1 MVYNIDYC
9 QSFDYESLF
18 SKKYVGKDTI
28 VIDTFSVNPRTFQ
41 ILNKEKESV
50 SLDYKLLPY
59 KGLVVFLDI
68 PYDTLIFNY
77 HPLLIDFSKKYYR
90 HPISLNR
97 TIEQHQYHPSINII
111 NTVNTNN
118 LFQGTKLNRTIE
130 QKQYHPSLNIINTV
144 NSNNLFQGTKLNRTG
159 SISRGLMVGNNQD
172 FSLNSNLNLQL
183 SGMISPTMK
192 ILASV
197 TDDNIPIQPQGNTQQ
212 LQDFDKVFIEV
223 SDQKWKLTA
232 GDFWIKNKDSYFL
245 KYHKRGQGIHLKNK
259 IIGNNNIEI
268 DVENSASISKG
279 KFGRNV
285 IQGIEGNQGP
295 YRLYGNENESFII
308 ILSGTE
314 NVYIDGVLL
323 KRGQN
328 NDYIIDYNTSE
339 VSFTANTL
347 INKDKRIIVEFQYS
361 DKNYARSLLQSS
373 TTIKKNNSS
382 FYIHGYGE
390 QDSKNQPLQL
400 DFDLLDR
407 QTLENIG
414 DNIDLAIGSGIDSV
428 DFNQATNLYQK
439 IDSLGYEVY
448 QYSNNEQ
455 QAVYMLTFSNVGQGN
470 GNYKIKENNALG
482 KVFEW
487 IAPDT
492 ISFGSII
499 KNGDYSP
506 IKKLVTPKKRQI
518 ISIGGKTI
526 WSGNSLS
533 YELSTSNMDLNT
545 FSAINNED
553 NIGFAGLVNF
563 ENKNTLKEKWELNQQ
578 YRIESISK
586 DYRRIER
593 FREVEF
599 ERNWNIQNLITTKD
613 QLLSSAKINL
623 KHLENGLFQYQLN
636 SYFIKDEFNG
646 YKNDFKIK
654 WDKKVNLNFDGSL
667 MNSDGQFNTSFL
679 RHKTD
684 LFIPIKG
691 FKLGFKDINE
701 NNQFFIADTL
711 SNNSYRFYDWKV
723 YIENYDSTK
732 NRIQFFYQERYD
744 WFKDRSILKKATK
757 AISPGLMVG
766 ISSRKNFNLNY
777 SLAYRMLQSDSSLT
791 NILPENSL
799 ASRLN
804 YNLKLLKGGINTNS
818 FLEIGSGLEL
828 QKEFIYIEVPAGQ
841 GVYTWND
848 YNDNGIKELNEFEIA
863 AFSDQAT
870 YIRVFTPNNNYVKIY
885 SFQYNQNLN
894 IDFKRIIDGKTMV
907 EKFLNKFYNQT
918 AVNTHKKTN
927 DLDLQTLLNPLVNA
941 DNPIIQQMSNSLRNS
956 LFFNR
961 SSSKYSVELVTQ
973 LFANKNLLINGTD
986 FISTN
991 KDQIKF
997 RWNMNKSF
1005 MLNSQL
1011 TKEIKK
1017 NSSTY
1022 MTNRNYDIE
1031 NMEINNRISFQ
1042 PNTLFRIAINGRYSE
1057 KRNSIEYGNEKAF
1070 INDIGLELRRSKRDK
1085 GLLNGELHLVNIN
1098 YNGESS
1104 STIGF
1109 EMLEGLQLGKN
1120 ITWKLGFQK
1129 NMSNNIQISINY
1141 NGRKSEE
1148 NRAIHTGS
1156 MQMRA
1161 FF

>member
-1 MVYNIDYC
+1 MINNKILALIFCVIYNIDYC
-9 QSFDYESLF
+9 QSFDYESMY
-18 SKKYVGKDTI
+18 SKKYVGKDTVI
-28 VIDTFSVNPRTFQ
+28 IDTFSINPRTFQ
-41 ILNKEKESV
+41 ILNKEKETL
-50 SLDYKLLPY
+50 SLNYQLLPY
-59 KGLVVFLDI
+59 KGMVVFFDI

-77 HPLLIDFSKKYYR
+77 HPLLIDFSKKYNQ

-97 TIEQHQYHPSINII
+97 TIEQKQYYPSIN
-111 NTVNTNN
+111 V
-118 LFQGTKLNRTIE
+118 
-130 QKQYHPSLNIINTV
+130 SNTV
-144 NSNNLFQGTKLNRTG
+144 NSNNLFQGTNLNRTG

-212 LQDFDKVFIEV
+212 LQDFDKVFIQV
-223 SDQKWKLTA
+223 SDEKWKLTA

-259 IIGNNNIEI
+259 IIGKNNLEI

-295 YRLYGNENESFII
+295 YRLFGNENENFII
-308 ILSGTE
+308 VLSGTE

-339 VSFTANTL
+339 ISFTANTL
-347 INKDKRIIVEFQYS
+347 ITKDKRIIVEFQYS

-373 TTIKKNNSS
+373 TTIQRNNSS
-382 FYIHGYGE
+382 FYIYGYGE

-407 QTLENIG
+407 QKLENIG

-428 DFNQATNLYQK
+428 DFNQSTNLYQK
-439 IDSLGYEVY
+439 TDSLGYEIY
-448 QYSNNEQ
+448 QYSINEQ
-455 QAVYMLTFSNVGQGN
+455 QAIYRLTFSEVGQGN
-470 GNYKIKENNALG
+470 GDYQIKENNALG
-482 KVFEW
+482 KVFQW
-487 IAPDT
+487 VAPDT
-492 ISFGSII
+492 INNTVI
-499 KNGDYSP
+499 KNGNYSP

-518 ISIGGKTI
+518 ISIGGKTL
-526 WSGNSLS
+526 WNKNSLN

-545 FSAINNED
+545 FSSLNNED

-578 YRIESISK
+578 YRMESISK
-586 DYRRIER
+586 DYKRIER

-599 ERNWNIQNLITTKD
+599 ERNWNIQNLITQKD

-623 KHLENGLFQYQLN
+623 KHIDNGLFQYRLN
-636 SYFIKDEFNG
+636 SYFIKNDFNG
-646 YKNDFKIK
+646 YKNDFKIR
-654 WDKKVNLNFDGSL
+654 WNNKVNINFDGSL
-667 MNSDGQFNTSFL
+667 MNSDGEFNTSFL

-684 LFIPIKG
+684 LFIPIRG
-691 FKLGFKDINE
+691 LKLGFKDINE
-701 NNQFFIADTL
+701 NNRFFSADTL

-723 YIENYDSTK
+723 YLENYDSSR
-732 NRIQFFYQERYD
+732 NRVQIFYQERYD

-777 SLAYRMLQSDSSLT
+777 SLAYRMLQISDSSLT

-894 IDFKRIIDGKTMV
+894 IDFRKIIKGKTLV
-907 EKFLNKFYNQT
+907 EKFMNKFYNQT
-918 AVNTHKKTN
+918 AVNTQKKTN
-927 DLDLQTLLNPLVNA
+927 DLDLATLVNPLVNA

-986 FISTN
+986 FRSTG

-997 RWNMNKSF
+997 RWNLNKSF
-1005 MLNSQL
+1005 MLNSQVS
-1011 TKEIKK
+1011 KEIKK

-1022 MTNRNYDIE
+1022 MINRNYDIE
-1031 NMEINNRISFQ
+1031 NKEINNRISFQ
-1042 PNTLFRIAINGRYSE
+1042 PNTLFRVAVNGRYSE
-1057 KRNSIEYGNEKAF
+1057 KRNAINYGNEKAF
-1070 INDIGLELRRSKRDK
+1070 IKDIGVELRRSKRDK
-1085 GLLNGELHLVNIN
+1085 GLLNGEIHLVDIN

>member
-1 MVYNIDYC
+1 MAFIETNMINNKILAFILCMVYNIDYC

-41 ILNKEKESV
+41 ILNNNKESV

-77 HPLLIDFSKKYYR
+77 HPLLIDFSKKYYK
-90 HPISLNR
+90 HPIS
-97 TIEQHQYHPSINII
+97 
-111 NTVNTNN
+111 
-118 LFQGTKLNRTIE
+118 LNRTIE

-428 DFNQATNLYQK
+428 EFNQATNLYQK

-448 QYSNNEQ
+448 QYSTNEQ
-455 QAVYMLTFSNVGQGN
+455 EAVYMITFSNVGQGN

-518 ISIGGKTI
+518 ISVGGKTI

-654 WDKKVNLNFDGSL
+654 WNKKVNLNFDGSL

-684 LFIPIKG
+684 LFIPIKR

-711 SNNSYRFYDWKV
+711 NNNSYRFYDWKV

-757 AISPGLMVG
+757 AISPGLMIG

-961 SSSKYSVELVTQ
+961 SSSKYSIELVTQ

>member
-1 MVYNIDYC
+1 MAFIETTMINNKILAFILCMIYNIDYC
-9 QSFDYESLF
+9 QSFNYESLF

-41 ILNKEKESV
+41 ILNNNKESV

-77 HPLLIDFSKKYYR
+77 HPLLIDFSKKYYK
-90 HPISLNR
+90 HPIS
-97 TIEQHQYHPSINII
+97 
-111 NTVNTNN
+111 
-118 LFQGTKLNRTIE
+118 LNRTIE

-339 VSFTANTL
+339 ISFTANTL

-373 TTIKKNNSS
+373 TIIKKNNSS

-428 DFNQATNLYQK
+428 EFNQATNLYQK

-518 ISIGGKTI
+518 ISVGGKTI

-599 ERNWNIQNLITTKD
+599 ERNWNIQNLITRKD

-636 SYFIKDEFNG
+636 SYLIKDEFNG

-654 WDKKVNLNFDGSL
+654 WNKKVNLNFDGSL

-757 AISPGLMVG
+757 AISPGLIVG

-941 DNPIIQQMSNSLRNS
+941 DNPIIQQLSNSLRNS

-961 SSSKYSVELVTQ
+961 SSSKYSIELVTQ

>member
-1 MVYNIDYC
+1 MINNKILAFILCMVYNIDYC

-41 ILNKEKESV
+41 ILNNNKESV

-77 HPLLIDFSKKYYR
+77 HPLLIDFSKKYYK
-90 HPISLNR
+90 HPIS
-97 TIEQHQYHPSINII
+97 
-111 NTVNTNN
+111 
-118 LFQGTKLNRTIE
+118 LNRTIE

-339 VSFTANTL
+339 ISFTANTL

-448 QYSNNEQ
+448 QYSTNEQ
-455 QAVYMLTFSNVGQGN
+455 QAVYMITFSNVGQGN

-518 ISIGGKTI
+518 ISVGGKTI

-654 WDKKVNLNFDGSL
+654 WNKKVNLNFDGSL

-711 SNNSYRFYDWKV
+711 NNNSYRFYDWKV

-757 AISPGLMVG
+757 AISPGLMIG

-961 SSSKYSVELVTQ
+961 SSSKYSIELVTQ

>member
-1 MVYNIDYC
+1 
-9 QSFDYESLF
+9 
-18 SKKYVGKDTI
+18 
-28 VIDTFSVNPRTFQ
+28 
-41 ILNKEKESV
+41 
-50 SLDYKLLPY
+50 
-59 KGLVVFLDI
+59 
-68 PYDTLIFNY
+68 
-77 HPLLIDFSKKYYR
+77 
-90 HPISLNR
+90 
-97 TIEQHQYHPSINII
+97 
-111 NTVNTNN
+111 
-118 LFQGTKLNRTIE
+118 
-130 QKQYHPSLNIINTV
+130 
-144 NSNNLFQGTKLNRTG
+144 
-159 SISRGLMVGNNQD
+159 MVGNNQD

-212 LQDFDKVFIEV
+212 LQDFDKVFIQV
-223 SDQKWKLTA
+223 SDLKWRLTA

-245 KYHKRGQGIHLKNK
+245 KYRKRGQGIHLENK
-259 IIGNNNIEI
+259 IIRNNNIEI
-268 DVENSASISKG
+268 EIENSASISKG

-285 IQGIEGNQGP
+285 IQGVEGNQGP
-295 YRLYGNENESFII
+295 YRLFGNENENFII

-339 VSFTANTL
+339 ISFTANTL

-382 FYIHGYGE
+382 FYVYGYGE

-428 DFNQATNLYQK
+428 DFNQGTNLYQK
-439 IDSLGYEVY
+439 KDSLGYEVY
-448 QYSNNEQ
+448 QYSTDEKL
-455 QAVYMLTFSNVGQGN
+455 AVYMLTFSNVGQGN

-487 IAPDT
+487 VAPDT
-492 ISFGSII
+492 ISLGTII

-545 FSAINNED
+545 FSNINNED

-599 ERNWNIQNLITTKD
+599 ERNWNIQNLITPKN

-636 SYFIKDEFNG
+636 SYFIKDDFNG

-654 WDKKVNLNFDGSL
+654 WSKKVNLNFDGSL
-667 MNSDGQFNTSFL
+667 MNSNGQFNTSFL
-679 RHKTD
+679 RHKID

-691 FKLGFKDINE
+691 LKLGFKDINE
-701 NNQFFIADTL
+701 NNQFFSADTL

-723 YIENYDSTK
+723 YLENYDSTK
-732 NRIQFFYQERYD
+732 NRVQFFYQERYD

-766 ISSRKNFNLNY
+766 VSSRKNFNLNY
-777 SLAYRMLQSDSSLT
+777 SLAYRILQSDSNLT
-791 NILPENSL
+791 TILPENSL

-894 IDFKRIIDGKTMV
+894 IDFKRIIKGKTMA
-907 EKFLNKFYNQT
+907 EKFFNKFYNQT
-918 AVNTHKKTN
+918 ALNTHKKTN

-961 SSSKYSVELVTQ
+961 SSSKYSIELVTQ

-986 FISTN
+986 FRSNN

-997 RWNMNKSF
+997 RWNLNKSY
-1005 MLNSQL
+1005 MVNSQL
-1011 TKEIKK
+1011 SKELKK

-1022 MTNRNYDIE
+1022 MTNRNYNIE
-1031 NMEINNRISFQ
+1031 NKEIKNRISFQ
-1042 PNTLFRIAINGRYSE
+1042 PNTLFRIALNGRYSE

-1070 INDIGLELRRSKRDK
+1070 INDIGIELRRSKRDK
-1085 GLLNGELHLVNIN
+1085 GLLNGELHFVNIN

-1109 EMLEGLQLGKN
+1109 EMLEGLQIGKN
-1120 ITWKLGFQK
+1120 ITWKLSFQK

>member
-9 QSFDYESLF
+9 QSFNYESLF

-41 ILNKEKESV
+41 ILNNNKESV

-77 HPLLIDFSKKYYR
+77 HPLLIDFSKKYYK
-90 HPISLNR
+90 HPIS
-97 TIEQHQYHPSINII
+97 
-111 NTVNTNN
+111 
-118 LFQGTKLNRTIE
+118 LNRTIE

-339 VSFTANTL
+339 ISFTANTL

-428 DFNQATNLYQK
+428 EFNQATNLYQK

-518 ISIGGKTI
+518 ISVGGKTI

-654 WDKKVNLNFDGSL
+654 WNKKVNLNFDGSL

-711 SNNSYRFYDWKV
+711 NNNSYRFYDWKV

>member
-18 SKKYVGKDTI
+18 SEKYVGKDTI

-41 ILNKEKESV
+41 ILNNNKESV

-77 HPLLIDFSKKYYR
+77 HPLLIDFSKKYYK
-90 HPISLNR
+90 HPIS
-97 TIEQHQYHPSINII
+97 
-111 NTVNTNN
+111 
-118 LFQGTKLNRTIE
+118 LNRTIE

-339 VSFTANTL
+339 ISFTANTL

-448 QYSNNEQ
+448 QYSTNEQ

-518 ISIGGKTI
+518 ISVGGKTI

-654 WDKKVNLNFDGSL
+654 WNKKVNLNFDGSL

-711 SNNSYRFYDWKV
+711 NNNSYRFYDWKV

-961 SSSKYSVELVTQ
+961 SSSKYSVELATQ

>member
-1 MVYNIDYC
+1 MINNKILAFILCIIYNIDYC
-9 QSFDYESLF
+9 QSFDYESLY

-41 ILNKEKESV
+41 ILNKNKESV

-59 KGLVVFLDI
+59 KGLVVFLEV

-77 HPLLIDFSKKYYR
+77 HPLLIDFSKKYYK
-90 HPISLNR
+90 HPIS
-97 TIEQHQYHPSINII
+97 
-111 NTVNTNN
+111 
-118 LFQGTKLNRTIE
+118 LNRTIE
-130 QKQYHPSLNIINTV
+130 QKQYHPSLNIVKTD

-159 SISRGLMVGNNQD
+159 SISRGVMVGNNQD

-212 LQDFDKVFIEV
+212 LQDFDKVFIQV

-268 DVENSASISKG
+268 DFENSASISKG

-295 YRLYGNENESFII
+295 YRLFGNENESFII

-328 NDYIIDYNTSE
+328 NDYIIDYNTAE
-339 VSFTANTL
+339 ISFTANTL

-373 TTIKKNNSS
+373 ATIKKNNSS
-382 FYIHGYGE
+382 FYVHAYGE

-448 QYSNNEQ
+448 QYSTDEQ
-455 QAVYMLTFSNVGQGN
+455 LAVYMLTFSNVGQGN

-492 ISFGSII
+492 ISFGEII

-518 ISIGGKTI
+518 ISVGGKTI
-526 WSGNSLS
+526 WSGNSLN

-545 FSAINNED
+545 FSNINNED
-553 NIGFAGLVNF
+553 NIGFAGLVSF

-586 DYRRIER
+586 DFRRIER

-599 ERNWNIQNLITTKD
+599 ERNWNIQNLITPKD
-613 QLLSSAKINL
+613 QLLSSARINL

-636 SYFIKDEFNG
+636 SYVIKDDFNG

-654 WDKKVNLNFDGSL
+654 WNNKVNLNFDGSL
-667 MNSDGQFNTSFL
+667 MNSNGQFNTSFL

-701 NNQFFIADTL
+701 NNQFFSADTL
-711 SNNSYRFYDWKV
+711 NNNSYRFYDWKV
-723 YIENYDSTK
+723 YIENYDSSK
-732 NRIQFFYQERYD
+732 NRVQFFYQERYD

-804 YNLKLLKGGINTNS
+804 YNLKLLNGGINTNS

-848 YNDNGIKELNEFEIA
+848 YNDNSIKELNEFEIA

-870 YIRVFTPNNNYVKIY
+870 YIRVFTPNNNYIKIY

-997 RWNMNKSF
+997 RWNINKSF
-1005 MLNSQL
+1005 MVNSQL
-1011 TKEIKK
+1011 SKEIKK

-1031 NMEINNRISFQ
+1031 NKEINNRISFQ
-1042 PNTLFRIAINGRYSE
+1042 PNTLFRVALNGRYSE

-1070 INDIGLELRRSKRDK
+1070 INDIGIELRRSKRDK

-1148 NRAIHTGS
+1148 NKAIHTGS

>member
-1 MVYNIDYC
+1 MVYNIDYS

-41 ILNKEKESV
+41 ILNNNKESV

-77 HPLLIDFSKKYYR
+77 HPLLIDFSKKYYK
-90 HPISLNR
+90 HPIS
-97 TIEQHQYHPSINII
+97 
-111 NTVNTNN
+111 
-118 LFQGTKLNRTIE
+118 LNRTIE
-130 QKQYHPSLNIINTV
+130 QKQYHPSLNIISTD

-212 LQDFDKVFIEV
+212 LQDFDKVFIQV

-295 YRLYGNENESFII
+295 YRLFGNENESFII

-328 NDYIIDYNTSE
+328 NDYIIDYNTAE
-339 VSFTANTL
+339 ISFTANTL

-373 TTIKKNNSS
+373 ATVKKNNSS
-382 FYIHGYGE
+382 FYVHAYGE

-448 QYSNNEQ
+448 QYSTDEQ

-470 GNYKIKENNALG
+470 GNYKIMENNALG

-492 ISFGSII
+492 ILFGAII

-518 ISIGGKTI
+518 ISVGGKTI
-526 WSGNSLS
+526 WSGNSLN

-545 FSAINNED
+545 FSNINNED
-553 NIGFAGLVNF
+553 NIGFAGLVSF

-586 DYRRIER
+586 DFRRIER

-599 ERNWNIQNLITTKD
+599 ERNWNIQNLITPKD
-613 QLLSSAKINL
+613 QLLSSARINL

-636 SYFIKDEFNG
+636 SYFIKDDFNG

-654 WDKKVNLNFDGSL
+654 WNKKFNLNFDGSL

-701 NNQFFIADTL
+701 NNQFFSADTL
-711 SNNSYRFYDWKV
+711 NNNSYRFYDWKV

-732 NRIQFFYQERYD
+732 NRVQFFYQERYD

-777 SLAYRMLQSDSSLT
+777 SLAYRMLQSDSTLT

-804 YNLKLLKGGINTNS
+804 YNLKLLNGGINTNS

-870 YIRVFTPNNNYVKIY
+870 YIRVFTPNNNYIKIY

-894 IDFKRIIDGKTMV
+894 IDFKRIIDGKTTV

-997 RWNMNKSF
+997 RWNINKSF

-1031 NMEINNRISFQ
+1031 NKEINNRISFQ
-1042 PNTLFRIAINGRYSE
+1042 PNTLFRVALNGRYSE

-1148 NRAIHTGS
+1148 NKAIHTGS

>member
-41 ILNKEKESV
+41 ILNNNKESV

-77 HPLLIDFSKKYYR
+77 HPLLIDFSKKYYK
-90 HPISLNR
+90 HSIS
-97 TIEQHQYHPSINII
+97 
-111 NTVNTNN
+111 
-118 LFQGTKLNRTIE
+118 LNRTIE

-339 VSFTANTL
+339 ISFTANTL

-448 QYSNNEQ
+448 QYSTNEQ
-455 QAVYMLTFSNVGQGN
+455 EAVYMITFSNVGQGN

-518 ISIGGKTI
+518 ISVGGKTI

-654 WDKKVNLNFDGSL
+654 WNKKVNLNFDGSL

-711 SNNSYRFYDWKV
+711 NNNSYRFYDWKV

-757 AISPGLMVG
+757 AISPGLMLG

-961 SSSKYSVELVTQ
+961 SSSKYSIELVTQ

>member
-9 QSFDYESLF
+9 QSFNYESLF

-41 ILNKEKESV
+41 ILNNNKESV

-68 PYDTLIFNY
+68 PHDTLIFNY
-77 HPLLIDFSKKYYR
+77 HPLLIDFSKKYYK
-90 HPISLNR
+90 HPIS
-97 TIEQHQYHPSINII
+97 
-111 NTVNTNN
+111 
-118 LFQGTKLNRTIE
+118 LNRTIE

-232 GDFWIKNKDSYFL
+232 GDFWIKNKYSYFL

-339 VSFTANTL
+339 ISFTANTL

-428 DFNQATNLYQK
+428 EFNQATNLYQK

-455 QAVYMLTFSNVGQGN
+455 QAVYMITFSNVGQGN

-518 ISIGGKTI
+518 ISVGGKTI

-654 WDKKVNLNFDGSL
+654 WNKKVNLNFDGSL

-711 SNNSYRFYDWKV
+711 NNNSYRFYDWKV

-1031 NMEINNRISFQ
+1031 NIEINNRISFQ

>member
-1 MVYNIDYC
+1 MALIETTMINNKILAFILCMIYNIDYC

-18 SKKYVGKDTI
+18 SKNYVGKDTI

-41 ILNKEKESV
+41 ILNNNKESV

-77 HPLLIDFSKKYYR
+77 HPLLIDFSKKYYK

-97 TIEQHQYHPSINII
+97 TIEQ
-111 NTVNTNN
+111 
-118 LFQGTKLNRTIE
+118 
-130 QKQYHPSLNIINTV
+130 KQYRPSLNIINTV

-259 IIGNNNIEI
+259 IIANNNIEI
-268 DVENSASISKG
+268 DIENSASISKG

-339 VSFTANTL
+339 ISFTANTL

-407 QTLENIG
+407 QTLQNIG

-448 QYSNNEQ
+448 QYSTNEQ

-492 ISFGSII
+492 ISFGAII

-518 ISIGGKTI
+518 ISVGGKTI

-599 ERNWNIQNLITTKD
+599 ERNWNIQNLITRKD

-654 WDKKVNLNFDGSL
+654 WNKKVNLNFDGSL

-711 SNNSYRFYDWKV
+711 NNNSYRFYDWKV

-732 NRIQFFYQERYD
+732 NRVQFFYQERYD
-744 WFKDRSILKKATK
+744 WFKDKSVLKKATK

-777 SLAYRMLQSDSSLT
+777 SLAYRMLQSDSSLS

-997 RWNMNKSF
+997 RWNMDKSF

-1070 INDIGLELRRSKRDK
+1070 INDIGIELRRSKRDK

-1148 NRAIHTGS
+1148 NRVIHTGS

>member
-1 MVYNIDYC
+1 MINNKILAFILCIIYNIDYC
-9 QSFDYESLF
+9 QSFDYESLY

-41 ILNKEKESV
+41 ILNKDKESV

-59 KGLVVFLDI
+59 KGLVVFLEV

-77 HPLLIDFSKKYYR
+77 HPLLIDFSKKYYK
-90 HPISLNR
+90 HPIS
-97 TIEQHQYHPSINII
+97 
-111 NTVNTNN
+111 
-118 LFQGTKLNRTIE
+118 LNRTIE
-130 QKQYHPSLNIINTV
+130 QKQYHPSLNIIKTD

-159 SISRGLMVGNNQD
+159 SISRGIMVGNNQD

-212 LQDFDKVFIEV
+212 LQDFDKVFIQV

-259 IIGNNNIEI
+259 IIGYNNIEI

-295 YRLYGNENESFII
+295 YRLFGNENESFII

-328 NDYIIDYNTSE
+328 NDYIIDYNSAE
-339 VSFTANTL
+339 ISFTANTL

-373 TTIKKNNSS
+373 ATIKKNNSS
-382 FYIHGYGE
+382 FYVHAYGE

-448 QYSNNEQ
+448 QYSTDEQ

-492 ISFGSII
+492 ISFGEII

-518 ISIGGKTI
+518 ISVGGKTI

-545 FSAINNED
+545 FSNINNED
-553 NIGFAGLVNF
+553 NIGFAGLVSF

-586 DYRRIER
+586 DFRRIER

-599 ERNWNIQNLITTKD
+599 ERNWNIQNLITPKD
-613 QLLSSAKINL
+613 QLLSSARINL

-636 SYFIKDEFNG
+636 SYFIKNDFNG

-654 WDKKVNLNFDGSL
+654 WNKKVNLNFDGSL
-667 MNSDGQFNTSFL
+667 MNSNGQFNTSFL

-701 NNQFFIADTL
+701 NNQFFSADTL
-711 SNNSYRFYDWKV
+711 NNNSYRFYDWKV
-723 YIENYDSTK
+723 YVENYDSSK
-732 NRIQFFYQERYD
+732 NKVQFFYQERYD

-791 NILPENSL
+791 TILPENSL

-804 YNLKLLKGGINTNS
+804 YNLKLLNGGINTNS

-870 YIRVFTPNNNYVKIY
+870 YIRVFTPNNNYIKIY

-894 IDFKRIIDGKTMV
+894 IDFKRIIDGKTTV

-997 RWNMNKSF
+997 RWNINKSF

-1011 TKEIKK
+1011 SKEIKK

-1031 NMEINNRISFQ
+1031 NKEINNRISFQ
-1042 PNTLFRIAINGRYSE
+1042 PNTLFRVALNGRYSE

-1070 INDIGLELRRSKRDK
+1070 INDIGIELRRSKRDK

-1148 NRAIHTGS
+1148 NKAIHTGS

>member
-1 MVYNIDYC
+1 MINNKILALIFCVIYNIDYC
-9 QSFDYESLF
+9 QSFDYESMY
-18 SKKYVGKDTI
+18 SKKYVGKDTVI
-28 VIDTFSVNPRTFQ
+28 IDTFSINPRTFQ
-41 ILNKEKESV
+41 ILNTKKQTVNLE
-50 SLDYKLLPY
+50 YQLLPY
-59 KGLVVFLDI
+59 KGMVVFFDI

-77 HPLLIDFSKKYYR
+77 HPLLIDFSKKYYQ

-97 TIEQHQYHPSINII
+97 TIEQKQYYPSIN
-111 NTVNTNN
+111 V
-118 LFQGTKLNRTIE
+118 
-130 QKQYHPSLNIINTV
+130 SNTV
-144 NSNNLFQGTKLNRTG
+144 NSNNLFQGTNLNRTG

-212 LQDFDKVFIEV
+212 LQDFDKVFIQV
-223 SDQKWKLTA
+223 SDEKWKLTA

-259 IIGNNNIEI
+259 IIGKNKLEI

-295 YRLYGNENESFII
+295 YRLFGNENENFII
-308 ILSGTE
+308 VLSGTE

-339 VSFTANTL
+339 ISFTANTL
-347 INKDKRIIVEFQYS
+347 ITKDKRIIVEFQYS

-373 TTIKKNNSS
+373 TTIQRNNSS
-382 FYIHGYGE
+382 FYIYGYGE

-428 DFNQATNLYQK
+428 DFNQSTNLYQK
-439 IDSLGYEVY
+439 TDSLGYEIY
-448 QYSNNEQ
+448 QYSINEQ
-455 QAVYMLTFSNVGQGN
+455 QAIYRLTFSEVGQGN
-470 GNYKIKENNALG
+470 GDYQIKENNALG
-482 KVFEW
+482 KVFQW
-487 IAPDT
+487 VAPDT
-492 ISFGSII
+492 INNTVI
-499 KNGDYSP
+499 KNGNYSP

-518 ISIGGKTI
+518 ISIGGKTL
-526 WSGNSLS
+526 WNKNSLN
-533 YELSTSNMDLNT
+533 YELSSSNMDLNT
-545 FSAINNED
+545 FSSLNNED

-578 YRIESISK
+578 YRMEGISK
-586 DYRRIER
+586 DYKRIER

-599 ERNWNIQNLITTKD
+599 ERNWNIQNLITQKD

-623 KHLENGLFQYQLN
+623 KHVDNGLFQYRLN
-636 SYFIKDEFNG
+636 SYFIKNDFNG
-646 YKNDFKIK
+646 YKNDFKIR
-654 WDKKVNLNFDGSL
+654 WNNKVNVNFDGSL
-667 MNSDGQFNTSFL
+667 MNSDGEFNTSFL

-684 LFIPIKG
+684 LFIPIRG
-691 FKLGFKDINE
+691 LKLGFKDINE
-701 NNQFFIADTL
+701 NNRFFSADTL

-723 YIENYDSTK
+723 YLENYDSSR
-732 NRIQFFYQERYD
+732 NRVQIFYQERYD

-777 SLAYRMLQSDSSLT
+777 SLAYRMLQISDSSLT

-894 IDFKRIIDGKTMV
+894 IDFRKIIKGKTLV
-907 EKFLNKFYNQT
+907 EKFMNKFYNQT
-918 AVNTHKKTN
+918 AVNTQKKTN
-927 DLDLQTLLNPLVNA
+927 DLDLATLVNPLVNA

-986 FISTN
+986 FRSTG

-997 RWNMNKSF
+997 RWNLNKSF
-1005 MLNSQL
+1005 MLNSQVS
-1011 TKEIKK
+1011 KEIKK

-1022 MTNRNYDIE
+1022 MINRNYDIE
-1031 NMEINNRISFQ
+1031 NKEINNRISFQ
-1042 PNTLFRIAINGRYSE
+1042 PNTLFRIAVNGRYSE
-1057 KRNSIEYGNEKAF
+1057 KRNAINYGNEKAF
-1070 INDIGLELRRSKRDK
+1070 IKDIGVELRRSKRDK
-1085 GLLNGELHLVNIN
+1085 GLLNGEIHLVDIN

>member
-9 QSFDYESLF
+9 QSFNYESLF

-41 ILNKEKESV
+41 ILNNNKESV

-77 HPLLIDFSKKYYR
+77 HPLLIDFSKKYYK
-90 HPISLNR
+90 HPIS
-97 TIEQHQYHPSINII
+97 
-111 NTVNTNN
+111 
-118 LFQGTKLNRTIE
+118 LNRTIE

-339 VSFTANTL
+339 ISFTANTL

-448 QYSNNEQ
+448 QYSTNEQ

-518 ISIGGKTI
+518 ISVGGKTI

-636 SYFIKDEFNG
+636 SYLIKDEFNG

-654 WDKKVNLNFDGSL
+654 WNKKVNLNFNGSL

-711 SNNSYRFYDWKV
+711 NNNSYRFYDWKV

-1042 PNTLFRIAINGRYSE
+1042 PNTLFRVALNGRYSE

>member
-1 MVYNIDYC
+1 MINNKILAFILCIIYNIDYC
-9 QSFDYESLF
+9 QSFDYESLY
-18 SKKYVGKDTI
+18 SKKYVGEDTI

-41 ILNKEKESV
+41 ILNKNKESV

-59 KGLVVFLDI
+59 KGLVVFLEV

-77 HPLLIDFSKKYYR
+77 HPLLIDFSKKYYK
-90 HPISLNR
+90 HPIS
-97 TIEQHQYHPSINII
+97 
-111 NTVNTNN
+111 
-118 LFQGTKLNRTIE
+118 LNRTIE
-130 QKQYHPSLNIINTV
+130 QKQYHPSLNIIKTD

-159 SISRGLMVGNNQD
+159 SISRGVMVGNNQD

-212 LQDFDKVFIEV
+212 LQDFDKVFIQV

-268 DVENSASISKG
+268 DFENSASISKG

-295 YRLYGNENESFII
+295 YRLFGNENESFII

-328 NDYIIDYNTSE
+328 NDYIIDYNTAE
-339 VSFTANTL
+339 ISFTANTL

-373 TTIKKNNSS
+373 ATIKKNNSS
-382 FYIHGYGE
+382 FYVHAYGE

-448 QYSNNEQ
+448 QYSTDEQ
-455 QAVYMLTFSNVGQGN
+455 LAVYMLTFSNVGQGN

-492 ISFGSII
+492 ISFGEII

-518 ISIGGKTI
+518 ISVGGKTI
-526 WSGNSLS
+526 WSGNSLN

-545 FSAINNED
+545 FSNINNED
-553 NIGFAGLVNF
+553 NIGFAGLVSF

-586 DYRRIER
+586 DFRRIER

-599 ERNWNIQNLITTKD
+599 ERNWNIQNLITPKD
-613 QLLSSAKINL
+613 QLLSSARINL

-636 SYFIKDEFNG
+636 SYVIKDDFNG

-654 WDKKVNLNFDGSL
+654 WNNKVNLNFDGSL
-667 MNSDGQFNTSFL
+667 MKSNGQFNTSFL

-701 NNQFFIADTL
+701 NNQFFSADTL
-711 SNNSYRFYDWKV
+711 NNNSYRFYDWKV
-723 YIENYDSTK
+723 YIENYDSSK
-732 NRIQFFYQERYD
+732 NRVQFFYQERYD

-804 YNLKLLKGGINTNS
+804 YNLKLLNGGINTNS

-870 YIRVFTPNNNYVKIY
+870 YIRVFTPNNNYIKIY

-894 IDFKRIIDGKTMV
+894 IDFKRIINGKTMV

-997 RWNMNKSF
+997 RWNINKSF
-1005 MLNSQL
+1005 MVNSQL
-1011 TKEIKK
+1011 SKEIKK

-1031 NMEINNRISFQ
+1031 NKEINNRISFQ
-1042 PNTLFRIAINGRYSE
+1042 PNTLFRVALNGRYSE

-1070 INDIGLELRRSKRDK
+1070 INDIGIELRRSKRDK

-1148 NRAIHTGS
+1148 NKAIHTGS

>member
-9 QSFDYESLF
+9 QSFNYESLF

-41 ILNKEKESV
+41 ILNNNKESV
-50 SLDYKLLPY
+50 SLNYKLLPC

-77 HPLLIDFSKKYYR
+77 HPLLIDFSKKYYK
-90 HPISLNR
+90 HPIS
-97 TIEQHQYHPSINII
+97 
-111 NTVNTNN
+111 
-118 LFQGTKLNRTIE
+118 LNRTIE

-339 VSFTANTL
+339 ISFTANTL

-448 QYSNNEQ
+448 QYSTNEQ

-518 ISIGGKTI
+518 ISLGGKTI

-599 ERNWNIQNLITTKD
+599 ERNWNIQNLITRKD

-654 WDKKVNLNFDGSL
+654 WNKKVNLNFDGSL

>member
-9 QSFDYESLF
+9 QSFNYESLF

-41 ILNKEKESV
+41 ILNNNKESV

-77 HPLLIDFSKKYYR
+77 HPLLIDFSKKYYK
-90 HPISLNR
+90 HPIS
-97 TIEQHQYHPSINII
+97 
-111 NTVNTNN
+111 
-118 LFQGTKLNRTIE
+118 LNRTIE

-347 INKDKRIIVEFQYS
+347 INKDKRIIIEFQYS

-428 DFNQATNLYQK
+428 EFNQATNLYQK

-448 QYSNNEQ
+448 QYSTNEQ

-518 ISIGGKTI
+518 ISVGGKTI

-654 WDKKVNLNFDGSL
+654 WNKKVNLNFDGSL

-711 SNNSYRFYDWKV
+711 NNNSYRFYDWKV

-961 SSSKYSVELVTQ
+961 SSSKYSIELVTQ

-1031 NMEINNRISFQ
+1031 NIEINNRISFQ

>member
-1 MVYNIDYC
+1 MAFIETTMINNKILAFILCMVYNIDYC
-9 QSFDYESLF
+9 QSFNYESLF

-41 ILNKEKESV
+41 ILNNNKESV

-77 HPLLIDFSKKYYR
+77 HPLLIDFSKKYYK
-90 HPISLNR
+90 HPIS
-97 TIEQHQYHPSINII
+97 
-111 NTVNTNN
+111 
-118 LFQGTKLNRTIE
+118 LNRTIE

-339 VSFTANTL
+339 ISFTANTL

-428 DFNQATNLYQK
+428 EFNQATNLYQK

-448 QYSNNEQ
+448 QYSTNEQ

-518 ISIGGKTI
+518 ISVGGKTI

-654 WDKKVNLNFDGSL
+654 WNKKVNLNFDGSL

-711 SNNSYRFYDWKV
+711 NNNSYRFYDWKV

-1042 PNTLFRIAINGRYSE
+1042 PNTLFRIALNGRYSE

>member
-9 QSFDYESLF
+9 QSFNYESLF

-41 ILNKEKESV
+41 ILNNNKESV

-77 HPLLIDFSKKYYR
+77 HPLLIDFSKKYYK
-90 HPISLNR
+90 HPIS
-97 TIEQHQYHPSINII
+97 
-111 NTVNTNN
+111 
-118 LFQGTKLNRTIE
+118 LNRTIE

-339 VSFTANTL
+339 ISFTANTL

-428 DFNQATNLYQK
+428 EFNQATNLYQK

-518 ISIGGKTI
+518 ISVGGKTI

-599 ERNWNIQNLITTKD
+599 ERNWNIQNLITRKD

-654 WDKKVNLNFDGSL
+654 WNKKVNLNFDGSL

-711 SNNSYRFYDWKV
+711 NNNSYRFYDWKV

-757 AISPGLMVG
+757 AISPGLMLG

-961 SSSKYSVELVTQ
+961 SSSKYSVELATQ

-1042 PNTLFRIAINGRYSE
+1042 PNTLFRVAINGRYSE

-1070 INDIGLELRRSKRDK
+1070 INDIGIELRRSKRDK

>member
-1 MVYNIDYC
+1 MAFIENSMINNKILAFILCIIYNIDYC
-9 QSFDYESLF
+9 QSFDYESLY

-28 VIDTFSVNPRTFQ
+28 IIDTFSVNPRTFQ
-41 ILNKEKESV
+41 ILNKDKESV

-59 KGLVVFLDI
+59 KGLVVFLEV

-77 HPLLIDFSKKYYR
+77 HPLLIDFSKKYYK
-90 HPISLNR
+90 HPIS
-97 TIEQHQYHPSINII
+97 
-111 NTVNTNN
+111 
-118 LFQGTKLNRTIE
+118 LNRTIE
-130 QKQYHPSLNIINTV
+130 QKQYHPSLNIIKTD

-159 SISRGLMVGNNQD
+159 SISRGVMVGNNQD

-212 LQDFDKVFIEV
+212 LQDFDKVFIQV

-259 IIGNNNIEI
+259 IIGYNNIEI

-295 YRLYGNENESFII
+295 YRLFGNENESFII

-328 NDYIIDYNTSE
+328 NDYIIDYNTAE
-339 VSFTANTL
+339 ISFTANTL

-373 TTIKKNNSS
+373 ANIKKNNSS
-382 FYIHGYGE
+382 FYVHAYGE

-448 QYSNNEQ
+448 QYSTDEQ

-492 ISFGSII
+492 ISFGEII

-518 ISIGGKTI
+518 ISVGGKTI

-545 FSAINNED
+545 FSNINNED
-553 NIGFAGLVNF
+553 NIGFAGLVSF
-563 ENKNTLKEKWELNQQ
+563 ENKNTINEKWELNQQ

-586 DYRRIER
+586 DFRRIER

-599 ERNWNIQNLITTKD
+599 ERNWNIQNLITPKD
-613 QLLSSAKINL
+613 QLLSSARINL

-636 SYFIKDEFNG
+636 SYVIKNDFNG

-654 WDKKVNLNFDGSL
+654 WNKKVNLNFDGSL
-667 MNSDGQFNTSFL
+667 MNSNGQFNTSFL

-701 NNQFFIADTL
+701 NNQFFSADTL
-711 SNNSYRFYDWKV
+711 NNNSYRFYDWKV
-723 YIENYDSTK
+723 YIENYDSSK
-732 NRIQFFYQERYD
+732 NKVQFFYQERYD

-791 NILPENSL
+791 TILPENSL

-804 YNLKLLKGGINTNS
+804 YNLKLLNGGINTNS

-870 YIRVFTPNNNYVKIY
+870 YIRVFTPNNNYIKIY

-894 IDFKRIIDGKTMV
+894 VDFKRIINGKTIV

-961 SSSKYSVELVTQ
+961 SSSRYSVELVTQ

-986 FISTN
+986 FISNN

-997 RWNMNKSF
+997 RWNINKSF
-1005 MLNSQL
+1005 MVNSQL
-1011 TKEIKK
+1011 SKEIKK

-1031 NMEINNRISFQ
+1031 NKEINNRISFQ
-1042 PNTLFRIAINGRYSE
+1042 PNTLFRVALNGRYSE

-1070 INDIGLELRRSKRDK
+1070 INDIGIELRRSKRDK

-1148 NRAIHTGS
+1148 NKAIHTGS

>member
-1 MVYNIDYC
+1 MAFIENSMINNKILAFILCIIYNIDYC
-9 QSFDYESLF
+9 QSFDYESLY

-41 ILNKEKESV
+41 ILNKDNESV

-59 KGLVVFLDI
+59 KGLVVFSEI

-77 HPLLIDFSKKYYR
+77 HPLLIDFSKKYYK
-90 HPISLNR
+90 HPISLN
-97 TIEQHQYHPSINII
+97 I
-111 NTVNTNN
+111 
-118 LFQGTKLNRTIE
+118 TIE
-130 QKQYHPSLNIINTV
+130 QKQYHPSLNIIKTD

-212 LQDFDKVFIEV
+212 LQDFDKVFIQV
-223 SDQKWKLTA
+223 SDQKWKLTS

-295 YRLYGNENESFII
+295 YRLFGNENESFII

-328 NDYIIDYNTSE
+328 NDYIIDYNTAE
-339 VSFTANTL
+339 ISFTANTL

-373 TTIKKNNSS
+373 ATIKKNNSS
-382 FYIHGYGE
+382 FYVHAYGE

-439 IDSLGYEVY
+439 IDSLGFEVY
-448 QYSNNEQ
+448 QYSTDEQ

-492 ISFGSII
+492 ISFGEII

-518 ISIGGKTI
+518 ISVGGKTI

-545 FSAINNED
+545 FSNINNED
-553 NIGFAGLVNF
+553 NIGFAGLVSF

-586 DYRRIER
+586 DFRRIER

-599 ERNWNIQNLITTKD
+599 ERNWNIQNLITPKD
-613 QLLSSAKINL
+613 QLLSSARINL

-636 SYFIKDEFNG
+636 SYVIKDDFNG
-646 YKNDFKIK
+646 YKNVFKIK
-654 WDKKVNLNFDGSL
+654 WNKKVNLNFDGSL
-667 MNSDGQFNTSFL
+667 MNSNGQFNTSFL

-711 SNNSYRFYDWKV
+711 NNNSYRFYDWKV
-723 YIENYDSTK
+723 YIENFDSTK

-791 NILPENSL
+791 TILPENSL

-804 YNLKLLKGGINTNS
+804 YNLKLLNGGINTNS

-828 QKEFIYIEVPAGQ
+828 QKEFIYIEVPASQ

-870 YIRVFTPNNNYVKIY
+870 YIRVFTPNNNYIKIY

-894 IDFKRIIDGKTMV
+894 IDFKRIIDGKTIV

-927 DLDLQTLLNPLVNA
+927 DLDLQTLLNPLVNS
-941 DNPIIQQMSNSLRNS
+941 DNPVIQQMSNSLRNS

-986 FISTN
+986 YISTN

-997 RWNMNKSF
+997 RWNINKSF

-1011 TKEIKK
+1011 SKELKK

-1031 NMEINNRISFQ
+1031 NKEINNRISFQ
-1042 PNTLFRIAINGRYSE
+1042 PNTLFRVALNGRYSE

-1070 INDIGLELRRSKRDK
+1070 INDIGIELRRSKRDK

-1129 NMSNNIQISINY
+1129 NMSKNIQISINY

-1148 NRAIHTGS
+1148 NKAIHTGS

>member
-1 MVYNIDYC
+1 MINNKILAFILCIIYNIDYC
-9 QSFDYESLF
+9 QSFDYESLY

-41 ILNKEKESV
+41 ILNKDKESV

-59 KGLVVFLDI
+59 KGLVVFSEI

-77 HPLLIDFSKKYYR
+77 HPLLIDFSKKYYK
-90 HPISLNR
+90 HPIS
-97 TIEQHQYHPSINII
+97 
-111 NTVNTNN
+111 
-118 LFQGTKLNRTIE
+118 LNRTIE
-130 QKQYHPSLNIINTV
+130 QKQYHPSLNIIKTD

-159 SISRGLMVGNNQD
+159 SISRGVMVGNNQD

-212 LQDFDKVFIEV
+212 LQDFDKVFIQV

-295 YRLYGNENESFII
+295 YRLFGNENESFII

-328 NDYIIDYNTSE
+328 NDYIIDYNTAE
-339 VSFTANTL
+339 ISFTANTL

-373 TTIKKNNSS
+373 ATIKKNNSS
-382 FYIHGYGE
+382 FYVHAYGE

-448 QYSNNEQ
+448 QYSTDEQ
-455 QAVYMLTFSNVGQGN
+455 QVVYMLTFSNVGQGN

-492 ISFGSII
+492 ISFGEII

-518 ISIGGKTI
+518 ISVGGKTI

-545 FSAINNED
+545 FSNINNED
-553 NIGFAGLVNF
+553 NIGFAGLVSF

-586 DYRRIER
+586 DFRRIER

-599 ERNWNIQNLITTKD
+599 ERNWNIQNLITPKD
-613 QLLSSAKINL
+613 QLLSSARINL

-636 SYFIKDEFNG
+636 SYFIKNDFNG

-654 WDKKVNLNFDGSL
+654 WNKKVNLNFDGSL
-667 MNSDGQFNTSFL
+667 MNSNGQFNTSFL

-701 NNQFFIADTL
+701 NNQFFSADTL
-711 SNNSYRFYDWKV
+711 NNNSYRFYDWKV
-723 YIENYDSTK
+723 YIENYDSSK
-732 NRIQFFYQERYD
+732 NKVQFFYQERYD

-791 NILPENSL
+791 TILPENSL

-804 YNLKLLKGGINTNS
+804 YNLKLLNGGINTNS

-870 YIRVFTPNNNYVKIY
+870 YIRVFTPNNNYIKIY

-894 IDFKRIIDGKTMV
+894 IDFKRIIDGKTIV

-997 RWNMNKSF
+997 RWNINKSF
-1005 MLNSQL
+1005 MVNSQL
-1011 TKEIKK
+1011 SKEIKK

-1031 NMEINNRISFQ
+1031 NKEINNRISFQ
-1042 PNTLFRIAINGRYSE
+1042 PNTLFRVALNGRYSE

-1070 INDIGLELRRSKRDK
+1070 INDIGIELRRSKRDK

-1148 NRAIHTGS
+1148 NKAIHTGS

>member
-1 MVYNIDYC
+1 MAFIETNMINNKILAFILCMVYNIDYC

-41 ILNKEKESV
+41 ILNNNKESV

-77 HPLLIDFSKKYYR
+77 HPLLIDFSKKYYK
-90 HPISLNR
+90 HSIS
-97 TIEQHQYHPSINII
+97 
-111 NTVNTNN
+111 
-118 LFQGTKLNRTIE
+118 LNRTIE

-654 WDKKVNLNFDGSL
+654 WNKKVNLNFDGSL

-711 SNNSYRFYDWKV
+711 NNNSYRFYDWKV

-757 AISPGLMVG
+757 AISPGLMLG

-961 SSSKYSVELVTQ
+961 SSSKYSIELVTQ

>member
-1 MVYNIDYC
+1 MAFIENSMINNKILAFILCIIYNIDYC
-9 QSFDYESLF
+9 QSFDYESLY

-28 VIDTFSVNPRTFQ
+28 IIDTFSVNPRTFQ
-41 ILNKEKESV
+41 ILNKYKESV

-59 KGLVVFLDI
+59 KGLVVFSEI

-77 HPLLIDFSKKYYR
+77 HPLLIDFSKKYYK

-97 TIEQHQYHPSINII
+97 TIEQ
-111 NTVNTNN
+111 
-118 LFQGTKLNRTIE
+118 R
-130 QKQYHPSLNIINTV
+130 QYHPSLNIIKTD

-159 SISRGLMVGNNQD
+159 SISRGVMVGNNQD

-212 LQDFDKVFIEV
+212 LQDFDKVFIQV

-268 DVENSASISKG
+268 DIENSASISKG

-295 YRLYGNENESFII
+295 YRLFGNENESFII

-328 NDYIIDYNTSE
+328 NDYIIDYNTAE
-339 VSFTANTL
+339 ISFTANTL

-373 TTIKKNNSS
+373 ATIKKNNSS
-382 FYIHGYGE
+382 FYVHAYGE

-448 QYSNNEQ
+448 QYSTDEQ

-492 ISFGSII
+492 ISFGEII

-518 ISIGGKTI
+518 ISVGGKTI

-545 FSAINNED
+545 FSNINNED
-553 NIGFAGLVNF
+553 NIGFAGLVSF

-586 DYRRIER
+586 DFRRIER

-599 ERNWNIQNLITTKD
+599 ERNWNIQNLITPKD
-613 QLLSSAKINL
+613 QLLSSARINL

-636 SYFIKDEFNG
+636 SYFIKDDFNG

-654 WDKKVNLNFDGSL
+654 WNKKVNLNFDGSL
-667 MNSDGQFNTSFL
+667 MNSNGQFNTSFL

-701 NNQFFIADTL
+701 NNQFFSADTL
-711 SNNSYRFYDWKV
+711 NNNSYRFYDWKV
-723 YIENYDSTK
+723 YIENYDSSK
-732 NRIQFFYQERYD
+732 NRVQFFYQERYD

-791 NILPENSL
+791 TILPENSL

-804 YNLKLLKGGINTNS
+804 YNLKLLNGGINTNS

-870 YIRVFTPNNNYVKIY
+870 YIRVFTPNNNYIKIY

-894 IDFKRIIDGKTMV
+894 IDFKRIIDGKTIV

-961 SSSKYSVELVTQ
+961 SSSNYSVELVTQ

-997 RWNMNKSF
+997 RWNINKSF

-1011 TKEIKK
+1011 SKEIKK

-1031 NMEINNRISFQ
+1031 NKEINNRISYQ
-1042 PNTLFRIAINGRYSE
+1042 PNTLFRVALNGRYSE

-1070 INDIGLELRRSKRDK
+1070 INDIGIELRRSKRDK

-1148 NRAIHTGS
+1148 NKAIHTGS

>member
-1 MVYNIDYC
+1 MAFIETTMINNKILAFILCMVYNIDYC
-9 QSFDYESLF
+9 QSFNYESLF

-41 ILNKEKESV
+41 ILNNNKESV

-77 HPLLIDFSKKYYR
+77 HPLLIDFSKKYYK
-90 HPISLNR
+90 HPIS
-97 TIEQHQYHPSINII
+97 
-111 NTVNTNN
+111 
-118 LFQGTKLNRTIE
+118 LNRTIE

-339 VSFTANTL
+339 ISFTANTL

-428 DFNQATNLYQK
+428 EFNQATNLYQK

-448 QYSNNEQ
+448 QYSTNEQ

-518 ISIGGKTI
+518 ISVGGKTI

-654 WDKKVNLNFDGSL
+654 WNKKVNLNFDGSL

-711 SNNSYRFYDWKV
+711 NNNSYRFYDWKV

-1031 NMEINNRISFQ
+1031 NIEINNRISFQ

>member
-1 MVYNIDYC
+1 MINNKILAFILCMVYNIDYS

-41 ILNKEKESV
+41 ILNNNKESV

-77 HPLLIDFSKKYYR
+77 HPLLIDFSKKYYK
-90 HPISLNR
+90 HPIS
-97 TIEQHQYHPSINII
+97 
-111 NTVNTNN
+111 
-118 LFQGTKLNRTIE
+118 LNRTIE
-130 QKQYHPSLNIINTV
+130 QKQYHPSLNIISTD

-212 LQDFDKVFIEV
+212 LQDFDKVFIQV

-295 YRLYGNENESFII
+295 YRLFGNENESYII

-328 NDYIIDYNTSE
+328 NDYIIDYNTAE
-339 VSFTANTL
+339 ISFTANTL

-373 TTIKKNNSS
+373 ATVKKNNSS
-382 FYIHGYGE
+382 FYVHAYGE

-448 QYSNNEQ
+448 QYSTDEQ

-492 ISFGSII
+492 ISFGAII

-518 ISIGGKTI
+518 ISVGGKTI
-526 WSGNSLS
+526 WSGNSLN

-545 FSAINNED
+545 FSNINNED
-553 NIGFAGLVNF
+553 NIGFAGLVSF

-586 DYRRIER
+586 DFRRIER

-599 ERNWNIQNLITTKD
+599 ERNWNIQNLITPKD
-613 QLLSSAKINL
+613 QLLSSARINL

-636 SYFIKDEFNG
+636 SYFIKDDFNG

-654 WDKKVNLNFDGSL
+654 WNKKFNLNFDGSL

-701 NNQFFIADTL
+701 NNQFFSADTL
-711 SNNSYRFYDWKV
+711 NNNSYRFYDWKV

-732 NRIQFFYQERYD
+732 NRVQFFYQERYD

-777 SLAYRMLQSDSSLT
+777 SLAYRMLQSDSTLT

-804 YNLKLLKGGINTNS
+804 YNLKLLNGGINTNS

-828 QKEFIYIEVPAGQ
+828 QKEFIYIEVQAGQ

-870 YIRVFTPNNNYVKIY
+870 YIRVFTPNNNYIKIY

-894 IDFKRIIDGKTMV
+894 IDFKRIIDGKTTV

-997 RWNMNKSF
+997 RWNINKSF

-1031 NMEINNRISFQ
+1031 NKEINNRISFQ
-1042 PNTLFRIAINGRYSE
+1042 PNTLFRVALNGRYSE

-1148 NRAIHTGS
+1148 NKAIHTGS

>member
-1 MVYNIDYC
+1 MVYNVDYS

-41 ILNKEKESV
+41 ILNNNKESV

-77 HPLLIDFSKKYYR
+77 HPLLIDFSKKYYK
-90 HPISLNR
+90 HPIS
-97 TIEQHQYHPSINII
+97 
-111 NTVNTNN
+111 
-118 LFQGTKLNRTIE
+118 LNRTIE
-130 QKQYHPSLNIINTV
+130 QKQYHPSLNIISTD

-212 LQDFDKVFIEV
+212 LQDFDKVFIQV

-295 YRLYGNENESFII
+295 YRLFGNENESFII

-328 NDYIIDYNTSE
+328 NDYIIDYNTAE
-339 VSFTANTL
+339 ISFTANTL

-373 TTIKKNNSS
+373 ATVKKNNSS
-382 FYIHGYGE
+382 FYVHAYGE

-448 QYSNNEQ
+448 QYSTDEQ

-492 ISFGSII
+492 ISFGAII

-518 ISIGGKTI
+518 ISVGGKTI
-526 WSGNSLS
+526 WSGNSLN

-545 FSAINNED
+545 FSNINNED
-553 NIGFAGLVNF
+553 NIGFAGLVSF

-586 DYRRIER
+586 DFRRIER

-599 ERNWNIQNLITTKD
+599 ERNWNIQNLITPKD
-613 QLLSSAKINL
+613 QLLSSARINL

-636 SYFIKDEFNG
+636 SYFIKDDFNG

-654 WDKKVNLNFDGSL
+654 WNKKFNLNFDGSL

-701 NNQFFIADTL
+701 NNQFFSADTL
-711 SNNSYRFYDWKV
+711 NNNSYRFYDWKV

-732 NRIQFFYQERYD
+732 NRVQFFYQERYD

-777 SLAYRMLQSDSSLT
+777 SLAYRMLQSDSTLT

-804 YNLKLLKGGINTNS
+804 YNLKLLNGGINTNS

-870 YIRVFTPNNNYVKIY
+870 YIRVFTPNNNYIKIY

-894 IDFKRIIDGKTMV
+894 IDFKRIIDGKTTV

-997 RWNMNKSF
+997 RWNINKSF

-1031 NMEINNRISFQ
+1031 NKEINNRISFQ
-1042 PNTLFRIAINGRYSE
+1042 PNTLFRVALNGRYSE

-1148 NRAIHTGS
+1148 NKAIHTGS

>member
-9 QSFDYESLF
+9 QSFNYESLF

-41 ILNKEKESV
+41 ILNNNKESV

-77 HPLLIDFSKKYYR
+77 HPLLIDFSKKYYK
-90 HPISLNR
+90 HPIS
-97 TIEQHQYHPSINII
+97 
-111 NTVNTNN
+111 
-118 LFQGTKLNRTIE
+118 LNRTIE

-339 VSFTANTL
+339 ISFTANTL

-439 IDSLGYEVY
+439 LDSLGYEVY
-448 QYSNNEQ
+448 QYSTNEQ

-518 ISIGGKTI
+518 ISVGGKTI

-654 WDKKVNLNFDGSL
+654 WNKKVNLNFDGSL

-711 SNNSYRFYDWKV
+711 NNNSYRFYDWKV

-757 AISPGLMVG
+757 AISPGLMLG

-1031 NMEINNRISFQ
+1031 NIEINNRISFQ
-1042 PNTLFRIAINGRYSE
+1042 PNTLFRVALNGRYSE

>member
-1 MVYNIDYC
+1 MINNKILAFILCLVYNIDYC

-41 ILNKEKESV
+41 ILNNNKESV

-77 HPLLIDFSKKYYR
+77 HPLLIDFSKKYYK
-90 HPISLNR
+90 HPIS
-97 TIEQHQYHPSINII
+97 
-111 NTVNTNN
+111 
-118 LFQGTKLNRTIE
+118 LNRTIE

-339 VSFTANTL
+339 ISFTANTL

-439 IDSLGYEVY
+439 IDSLGYEIY
-448 QYSNNEQ
+448 QYSTNEQ

-487 IAPDT
+487 IPPDT

-518 ISIGGKTI
+518 ISVGGKTI

-553 NIGFAGLVNF
+553 NVGFAGLVN
-563 ENKNTLKEKWELNQQ
+563 LEKQKAGKKRMRQ
-578 YRIESISK
+578 VGRV
-586 DYRRIER
+586 
-593 FREVEF
+593 EVPQE
-599 ERNWNIQNLITTKD
+599 
-613 QLLSSAKINL
+613 
-623 KHLENGLFQYQLN
+623 
-636 SYFIKDEFNG
+636 
-646 YKNDFKIK
+646 
-654 WDKKVNLNFDGSL
+654 V
-667 MNSDGQFNTSFL
+667 FL
-679 RHKTD
+679 
-684 LFIPIKG
+684 
-691 FKLGFKDINE
+691 
-701 NNQFFIADTL
+701 A
-711 SNNSYRFYDWKV
+711 V
-723 YIENYDSTK
+723 
-732 NRIQFFYQERYD
+732 
-744 WFKDRSILKKATK
+744 
-757 AISPGLMVG
+757 
-766 ISSRKNFNLNY
+766 
-777 SLAYRMLQSDSSLT
+777 
-791 NILPENSL
+791 
-799 ASRLN
+799 
-804 YNLKLLKGGINTNS
+804 LKL
-818 FLEIGSGLEL
+818 
-828 QKEFIYIEVPAGQ
+828 
-841 GVYTWND
+841 D
-848 YNDNGIKELNEFEIA
+848 
-863 AFSDQAT
+863 
-870 YIRVFTPNNNYVKIY
+870 
-885 SFQYNQNLN
+885 
-894 IDFKRIIDGKTMV
+894 
-907 EKFLNKFYNQT
+907 
-918 AVNTHKKTN
+918 
-927 DLDLQTLLNPLVNA
+927 
-941 DNPIIQQMSNSLRNS
+941 
-956 LFFNR
+956 
-961 SSSKYSVELVTQ
+961 
-973 LFANKNLLINGTD
+973 
-986 FISTN
+986 
-991 KDQIKF
+991 
-997 RWNMNKSF
+997 
-1005 MLNSQL
+1005 
-1011 TKEIKK
+1011 
-1017 NSSTY
+1017 
-1022 MTNRNYDIE
+1022 
-1031 NMEINNRISFQ
+1031 
-1042 PNTLFRIAINGRYSE
+1042 
-1057 KRNSIEYGNEKAF
+1057 
-1070 INDIGLELRRSKRDK
+1070 
-1085 GLLNGELHLVNIN
+1085 
-1098 YNGESS
+1098 
-1104 STIGF
+1104 
-1109 EMLEGLQLGKN
+1109 
-1120 ITWKLGFQK
+1120 
-1129 NMSNNIQISINY
+1129 
-1141 NGRKSEE
+1141 
-1148 NRAIHTGS
+1148 
-1156 MQMRA
+1156 
-1161 FF
+1161 

>member
-1 MVYNIDYC
+1 MINNKILAFILCIIYNIDYC
-9 QSFDYESLF
+9 QSFDYESLY
-18 SKKYVGKDTI
+18 SKKYVGEDTI

-41 ILNKEKESV
+41 ILNKNKESV

-59 KGLVVFLDI
+59 KGLVVFLEV

-77 HPLLIDFSKKYYR
+77 HPLLIDFSKKYYK
-90 HPISLNR
+90 HPIS
-97 TIEQHQYHPSINII
+97 
-111 NTVNTNN
+111 
-118 LFQGTKLNRTIE
+118 LNRTIE
-130 QKQYHPSLNIINTV
+130 QKQYHPSLNIIKTD

-159 SISRGLMVGNNQD
+159 SISRGVMVGNNQD

-212 LQDFDKVFIEV
+212 LQDFDKVFIQV

-268 DVENSASISKG
+268 DFENSASISKG

-295 YRLYGNENESFII
+295 YRLFGNENESFII

-328 NDYIIDYNTSE
+328 NDYIIDYNTAE
-339 VSFTANTL
+339 ISFTANTL

-373 TTIKKNNSS
+373 ATIKKNNSS
-382 FYIHGYGE
+382 FYVHAYGE

-448 QYSNNEQ
+448 QYSTDEQ
-455 QAVYMLTFSNVGQGN
+455 LAVYMLTFSNVGQGN

-492 ISFGSII
+492 ISFGEII

-518 ISIGGKTI
+518 ISVGGKTI
-526 WSGNSLS
+526 WSGNSLN

-545 FSAINNED
+545 FSNINNED
-553 NIGFAGLVNF
+553 NIGFAGLVSF

-586 DYRRIER
+586 DFRRIER

-599 ERNWNIQNLITTKD
+599 ERNWNIQNLITPKD
-613 QLLSSAKINL
+613 QLLSSARINL

-636 SYFIKDEFNG
+636 SYVIKDDFNG

-654 WDKKVNLNFDGSL
+654 WNNKVNLNFDGSL
-667 MNSDGQFNTSFL
+667 MKSNGQFNTSFL

-701 NNQFFIADTL
+701 NNQFFSADTL
-711 SNNSYRFYDWKV
+711 NNNSYRFYDWKV
-723 YIENYDSTK
+723 YIENYDSSK
-732 NRIQFFYQERYD
+732 NRVQFFYQERYD

-804 YNLKLLKGGINTNS
+804 YNLKLLNGGINTNS

-870 YIRVFTPNNNYVKIY
+870 YIRVFTPNNNYIKIY

-894 IDFKRIIDGKTMV
+894 IDFKRIINGKTIV

-997 RWNMNKSF
+997 RWNINKSF
-1005 MLNSQL
+1005 MVNSQL
-1011 TKEIKK
+1011 SKEIKK

-1031 NMEINNRISFQ
+1031 NKEINNRISFQ
-1042 PNTLFRIAINGRYSE
+1042 PNTLFRVALNGRYSE

-1070 INDIGLELRRSKRDK
+1070 INDIGIELRRSKRDK

-1148 NRAIHTGS
+1148 NKSIHTGS

>member
-1 MVYNIDYC
+1 MAFIENSMINNKILAFILCIIYNIDYC
-9 QSFDYESLF
+9 QSFDYESLY

-41 ILNKEKESV
+41 ILNKNKESV

-59 KGLVVFLDI
+59 KGLVVFLEV

-77 HPLLIDFSKKYYR
+77 HPLLIDFSKKYYK
-90 HPISLNR
+90 HPIS
-97 TIEQHQYHPSINII
+97 
-111 NTVNTNN
+111 
-118 LFQGTKLNRTIE
+118 LNRTIE
-130 QKQYHPSLNIINTV
+130 QKQYHPSLNIIKTD

-159 SISRGLMVGNNQD
+159 SISRGVMVGNNQD

-212 LQDFDKVFIEV
+212 LQDFDKVFIQV

-268 DVENSASISKG
+268 DFENSASISKG

-295 YRLYGNENESFII
+295 YRLFGNENESFII

-328 NDYIIDYNTSE
+328 NDYIIDYNTAE
-339 VSFTANTL
+339 ISFTANTL

-373 TTIKKNNSS
+373 ATIKKNNSS
-382 FYIHGYGE
+382 FYVHAYGE
-390 QDSKNQPLQL
+390 QDSKNKPLQL

-448 QYSNNEQ
+448 QYSTDEQ
-455 QAVYMLTFSNVGQGN
+455 LAVYMLTFSNVGQGN

-492 ISFGSII
+492 ISFGEII

-518 ISIGGKTI
+518 ISVGGKTI
-526 WSGNSLS
+526 WSGNSLN

-545 FSAINNED
+545 FSNINNED
-553 NIGFAGLVNF
+553 NIGFAGLVSF

-586 DYRRIER
+586 DFRRIER

-599 ERNWNIQNLITTKD
+599 ERNWNIQNLITPKD
-613 QLLSSAKINL
+613 QLLSSARINL

-636 SYFIKDEFNG
+636 SYVIKDDFNG

-654 WDKKVNLNFDGSL
+654 WNNKVNLNFDGSL
-667 MNSDGQFNTSFL
+667 MKSNGQFNTSFL

-701 NNQFFIADTL
+701 NNQFFSADNL
-711 SNNSYRFYDWKV
+711 NNNSYRFYDWKV
-723 YIENYDSTK
+723 YIENYDSSK
-732 NRIQFFYQERYD
+732 NRVQFFYQERYD

-804 YNLKLLKGGINTNS
+804 YNLKLLNGGINTNS

-870 YIRVFTPNNNYVKIY
+870 YIRVFTPNNNYIKIY

-997 RWNMNKSF
+997 RWNINKSF
-1005 MLNSQL
+1005 MVNSQL
-1011 TKEIKK
+1011 SKEIKK

-1031 NMEINNRISFQ
+1031 NKEINNRISFQ
-1042 PNTLFRIAINGRYSE
+1042 PNTLFRVALNGRYSE

-1070 INDIGLELRRSKRDK
+1070 INDIGIELRRSKRDK

-1148 NRAIHTGS
+1148 NKSIHTGS

>member
-18 SKKYVGKDTI
+18 SEKYVGKDTI

-41 ILNKEKESV
+41 ILNNNKESV

-77 HPLLIDFSKKYYR
+77 HPLLIDFSKKYYK
-90 HPISLNR
+90 HPIS
-97 TIEQHQYHPSINII
+97 
-111 NTVNTNN
+111 
-118 LFQGTKLNRTIE
+118 LNRTIE

-339 VSFTANTL
+339 ISFTANTL

-439 IDSLGYEVY
+439 LDSLGYEVY
-448 QYSNNEQ
+448 QYSTNEQ

-518 ISIGGKTI
+518 ISVGGKTI

-654 WDKKVNLNFDGSL
+654 WNKKVNLNFDGSL

-711 SNNSYRFYDWKV
+711 NNNSYRFYDWKV

-757 AISPGLMVG
+757 AISPGLMLG

-961 SSSKYSVELVTQ
+961 SSSKYSVELATQ

-1022 MTNRNYDIE
+1022 MANRNYDIE

-1042 PNTLFRIAINGRYSE
+1042 PNTLFRVAINGRYSE

-1070 INDIGLELRRSKRDK
+1070 INDIGIELRRSKRDK

>member
-41 ILNKEKESV
+41 ILNNNKESV

-77 HPLLIDFSKKYYR
+77 HPLLIDFSKKYYK
-90 HPISLNR
+90 HSIS
-97 TIEQHQYHPSINII
+97 
-111 NTVNTNN
+111 
-118 LFQGTKLNRTIE
+118 LNRTIE

-428 DFNQATNLYQK
+428 EFNQATNLYQK

-518 ISIGGKTI
+518 ISVGGKTI

-684 LFIPIKG
+684 LFIPIKR

-711 SNNSYRFYDWKV
+711 NNNSYRFYDWKV

-961 SSSKYSVELVTQ
+961 SSSKYSIELVTQ

>member
-41 ILNKEKESV
+41 ILNNNKESV

-77 HPLLIDFSKKYYR
+77 HPLLIDFSKKYYK
-90 HPISLNR
+90 HPIS
-97 TIEQHQYHPSINII
+97 
-111 NTVNTNN
+111 
-118 LFQGTKLNRTIE
+118 LNRTIE

-339 VSFTANTL
+339 ISFTANTL

-439 IDSLGYEVY
+439 LDSLGYEVY
-448 QYSNNEQ
+448 QYSTNEQ

-518 ISIGGKTI
+518 ISVGGKTI

-654 WDKKVNLNFDGSL
+654 WNKKVNLNFDGSL

-711 SNNSYRFYDWKV
+711 NNNSYRFYDWKV

-757 AISPGLMVG
+757 AISPGLMLG

-961 SSSKYSVELVTQ
+961 SSSKYSVELATQ

-1022 MTNRNYDIE
+1022 MANRNYDIE

>member
-41 ILNKEKESV
+41 ILNNNKESV

-77 HPLLIDFSKKYYR
+77 HPLLIDFSKKYYK
-90 HPISLNR
+90 HPIS
-97 TIEQHQYHPSINII
+97 
-111 NTVNTNN
+111 
-118 LFQGTKLNRTIE
+118 LNRTIE

-339 VSFTANTL
+339 ISFTANTL

-439 IDSLGYEVY
+439 LDSLGYEVY
-448 QYSNNEQ
+448 QYSTNEQ

-518 ISIGGKTI
+518 ISVGGKTI

-654 WDKKVNLNFDGSL
+654 WNKKVNLNFDGSL

-711 SNNSYRFYDWKV
+711 NNNSYRFYDWKV

-757 AISPGLMVG
+757 AISPGLMIG

-961 SSSKYSVELVTQ
+961 SSSKYSVELATQ

-1022 MTNRNYDIE
+1022 MANRNYDIE

-1042 PNTLFRIAINGRYSE
+1042 PNTLFRVAINGRYSE

-1070 INDIGLELRRSKRDK
+1070 INDIGIELRRSKRDK

>member
-18 SKKYVGKDTI
+18 SEKYVGKDTI

-41 ILNKEKESV
+41 ILNNNKESV

-77 HPLLIDFSKKYYR
+77 HPLLIDFSKKYYK
-90 HPISLNR
+90 HPIS
-97 TIEQHQYHPSINII
+97 
-111 NTVNTNN
+111 
-118 LFQGTKLNRTIE
+118 LNRTIE

-259 IIGNNNIEI
+259 IIGNNKIEI

-339 VSFTANTL
+339 ISFTANTL

-439 IDSLGYEVY
+439 LDSLGYEVY
-448 QYSNNEQ
+448 QYSTNEQ

-518 ISIGGKTI
+518 ISVGGKTI

-654 WDKKVNLNFDGSL
+654 WKKKVNLNFDGSL

-711 SNNSYRFYDWKV
+711 NNNSYRFYDWKV

-757 AISPGLMVG
+757 AISPGLMLG

-961 SSSKYSVELVTQ
+961 SSSKYSVELATQ

-1022 MTNRNYDIE
+1022 MANRNYDIE

-1042 PNTLFRIAINGRYSE
+1042 PNTLFRVAINGRYSE

-1070 INDIGLELRRSKRDK
+1070 INDIGIELRRSKRDK

>member
-9 QSFDYESLF
+9 QSFNYESLF

-41 ILNKEKESV
+41 ILNNNKESV

-68 PYDTLIFNY
+68 PNDTLIFNY
-77 HPLLIDFSKKYYR
+77 HPLLIDFSKKYYK
-90 HPISLNR
+90 HPIS
-97 TIEQHQYHPSINII
+97 
-111 NTVNTNN
+111 
-118 LFQGTKLNRTIE
+118 LNRTIE

-339 VSFTANTL
+339 ISFTANTL

-518 ISIGGKTI
+518 ISVGGKTI

-654 WDKKVNLNFDGSL
+654 WNKKVNLNFDGSL

-711 SNNSYRFYDWKV
+711 NNNSYRFYDWKV

-848 YNDNGIKELNEFEIA
+848 YSDNGIKELNEFEIA

-927 DLDLQTLLNPLVNA
+927 DLDLLTLLNPLVNA